1 MRNVR
6 PVSTRSPAFL
16 TASMFNRPDRIRR
29 RAVGLFCDTYDREK
43 KCHQSWGFSSIS
55 GGPESPSE
63 GKWNEATKTIE
74 WSGMGNEE
82 QASTLQM
89 CFVSDDMIAS
99 NFMLKDAGGE
109 ILLKMEFKMTRLKRP
124 QK

>member
-1 MRNVR
+1 
-6 PVSTRSPAFL
+6 
-16 TASMFNRPDRIRR
+16 
-29 RAVGLFCDTYDREK
+29 
-43 KCHQSWGFSSIS
+43 
-55 GGPESPSE
+55 
-63 GKWNEATKTIE
+63 
-74 WSGMGNEE
+74 MGNEE